1 MAKKTDFYHFPMCL
15 SYSFYKRCLPKGWS
29 FPHPHTVK
37 VQQAAAVAV
46 QVTTEM
52 NTAPPSSLDSLCP
65 RTLS

>member
-1 MAKKTDFYHFPMCL
+1 MAKKTDFCHFPMCL
-15 SYSFYKRCLPKGWS
+15 SYSLYKRCLPQGRS
-29 FPHPHTVK
+29 FPIHTVT